1 LKTFA
6 FTPKSEVKR
15 SVRYLDRTIEFESG
29 AFQVQEVGVNPI
41 ITFQMTFESIAAEMA
56 AVEAFYLEHRKSK
69 RFYFNYNGE
78 QFGSDGIEL
87 SAHAI
92 SAPDHVNVQ
101 GRQFSNAEFNKMSVE
116 LTLRVVNL

>member
-1 LKTFA
+1 MKTFA

-78 QFGSDGIEL
+78 QFVCQFTSDY
-87 SAHAI
+87 
-92 SAPDHVNVQ
+92 APT
-101 GRQFSNAEFNKMSVE
+101 G
-116 LTLRVVNL
+116 L

>member
-1 LKTFA
+1 MKTFA

-41 ITFQMTFESIAAEMA
+41 ITFQMTFESIAAEM
-56 AVEAFYLEHRKSK
+56 EHRKSK

-78 QFGSDGIEL
+78 QFVCQFTSDY
-87 SAHAI
+87 
-92 SAPDHVNVQ
+92 APTDTWGFDER
-101 GRQFSNAEFNKMSVE
+101 GRIIGKISVE